1 MRCSVPFP
9 VSLDPFL
16 RVKLIPCAA
25 QLRIMRIPQGT
36 NVALGFDLQKAEP
49 LFFTVFS
56 GSFVYIGLIK
66 NTFSI
71 PKADVL
77 SCTE

>member
-1 MRCSVPFP
+1 MWCSVPLP

-25 QLRIMRIPQGT
+25 QLRIMKLPQGM

-49 LFFTVFS
+49 LFFTIFP

-66 NTFSI
+66 NT
-71 PKADVL
+71 L
-77 SCTE
+77 SVPQVYALFCAE

>member
-1 MRCSVPFP
+1 MRF
-9 VSLDPFL
+9 
-16 RVKLIPCAA
+16 
-25 QLRIMRIPQGT
+25 PQGT